1 MSSLSTARRSCWFVT
16 PAASR
21 DFPNMELHMQGSLII
36 SSPTCS
42 AEMLVL
48 YADALLG
55 KGEYKRAKGYYRQ
68 VSSLRS
74 ECI

>member
-1 MSSLSTARRSCWFVT
+1 
-16 PAASR
+16 
-21 DFPNMELHMQGSLII
+21 MQGSLII